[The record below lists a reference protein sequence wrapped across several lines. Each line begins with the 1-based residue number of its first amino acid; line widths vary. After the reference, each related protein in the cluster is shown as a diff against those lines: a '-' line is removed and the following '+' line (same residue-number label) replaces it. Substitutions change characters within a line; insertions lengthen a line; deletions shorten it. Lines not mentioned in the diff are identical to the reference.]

1 MYDNMTIPNRYLQ
14 KSIGKILISMVIL
27 VFLFHMNPLESK
39 DLLIFGFFHETQSQ
53 SKLTHTDN
61 KFHYAIDYPANW
73 EKSVKI
79 NNELILIAPKDKDS
93 VSSPAGLVVK
103 VVPTPGKN
111 ISANSASKEIVSQI
125 QKEHKDFKLESS
137 DTLTVDGKKAVKV
150 VFTATDSKLQ
160 NRKAMQVA
168 VSNYENIYVLTY
180 KASLDKYNTFENTAN
195 DMIGSFKFLPK

>member
-1 MYDNMTIPNRYLQ
+1 MTIPHRYLQ
-14 KSIGKILISMVIL
+14 KSIGNILISVVIL
-27 VFLFHMNPLESK
+27 VFLFHLNQLAGK
-39 DLLIFGFFHETQSQ
+39 DLLIFGFFQKAQGQSM
-53 SKLTHTDN
+53 LTYTDN
-61 KFHYAIDYPANW
+61 KFHFTIDYPINW

-79 NNELILIAPKDKDS
+79 NNEIILIAPKDKDS

>member
-1 MYDNMTIPNRYLQ
+1 MTIPDRYLQ

-61 KFHYAIDYPANW
+61 KFNYAIDFPANW